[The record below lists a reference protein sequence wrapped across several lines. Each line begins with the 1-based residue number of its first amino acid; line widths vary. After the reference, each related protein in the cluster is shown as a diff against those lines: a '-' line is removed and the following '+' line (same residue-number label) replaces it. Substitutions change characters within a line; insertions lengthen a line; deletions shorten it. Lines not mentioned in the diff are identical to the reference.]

1 MKSAMK
7 SRGMRFLVLL
17 GFIMLAWTAV
27 EAENDSE
34 REEKKEILTAL
45 EQRMQKRIDKLEFRE
60 EEIDNVITMIARY
73 ADIDII
79 KSPDVTGMITAT
91 LTDVPV
97 GEALNN
103 ILAAHDFGYIKSE
116 HMIRIVPIKEITEI
130 PERLVNRIYWIT
142 YADVEEVAK
151 TLTGFLSDRG
161 ALSSSPSTSNIIVTD
176 TESRIEAIDTF
187 ISEIDRVTPQILVE
201 ARIYDITSK
210 DRLDLGVD
218 WEAGRNTIYD
228 ATDGL
233 SGVGTNPTTRR
244 DPFMTGKFSGATG
257 KTSGTTGILRLGWL
271 NDGIDI
277 DTMLKAQQNKIDAK
291 LLANPRVLVLDNEIA
306 IIKIITEKPYI
317 ELTETSAGGSI
328 GTTKFREI
336 GVELQ
341 VKPHLTRDRM
351 IRLELLPKFSVET
364 GTVSVVQIG
373 TDQEY
378 PQPIVDKREA
388 QTTLLI
394 KHAQTVVLGGL
405 RKKDVAKQV
414 NKIPLL
420 GDIPLLGGL
429 FRFEGEDTVT
439 SELVVFVTPWIVETP
454 VMTEVERKAY
464 KETEFSGPE
473 PAFTKA
479 EKAVEKA
486 KKKAKK

>member
-7 SRGMRFLVLL
+7 SRGMRLLVLL

-27 EAENDSE
+27 EAENGGE

-45 EQRMQKRIDKLEFRE
+45 EQRMQKRRDKLEFRE

-79 KSPDVTGMITAT
+79 KSPDVTGTITAT

-103 ILAAHDFGYIKSE
+103 ILAAHNFGYIKSE
-116 HMIRIVPIKEITEI
+116 HMIRIVPIKEITDK

-176 TESRIEAIDTF
+176 TESRIKAIDTF
-187 ISEIDRVTPQILVE
+187 ISEIDRITPQILVE

-218 WEAGRNTIYD
+218 WQAGRNTVYD
-228 ATDGL
+228 STDGI
-233 SGVGTNPTTRR
+233 GVVGKNPTSRR
-244 DPFMTGKFSGATG
+244 DPFMTGKFSSAT
-257 KTSGTTGILRLGWL
+257 SETTGTGVLRLGWL
-271 NDGIDI
+271 NAGIDI
-277 DTMLKAQQNKIDAK
+277 DTLLKAQHNKIDAK
-291 LLANPRVLVLDNEIA
+291 LLANPRILVLDNEIA
-306 IIKIITEKPYI
+306 MIKIVTEKPYI
-317 ELTETSAGGSI
+317 ELTQTSAGGSI

-364 GTVSVVQIG
+364 GTVYVGAVEG
-373 TDQEY
+373 TY
-378 PQPIVDKREA
+378 PQPVVDRREA
-388 QTTLLI
+388 QTTLLV
-394 KHAQTVVLGGL
+394 KDGQTVVLGGL
-405 RKKDVAKQV
+405 RKKDVSKQV

-420 GDIPLLGGL
+420 GDIPLLGAL

-439 SELVVFVTPWIVETP
+439 SELVVFITPWIIETP
-454 VMTEVERKAY
+454 VMTEAERKAY

-473 PAFTKA
+473 LAFTRA
-479 EKAVEKA
+479 EKAA
-486 KKKAKK
+486 KKAKK